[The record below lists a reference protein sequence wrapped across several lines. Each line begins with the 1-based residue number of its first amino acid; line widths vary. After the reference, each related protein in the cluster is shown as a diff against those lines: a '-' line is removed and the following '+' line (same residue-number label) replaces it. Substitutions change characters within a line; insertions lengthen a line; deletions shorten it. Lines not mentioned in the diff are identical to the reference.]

1 MSRINE
7 SIKVKDVM
15 NHLTGLMMNGHKL
28 EKSRMSNIKIKNQH
42 DNSNELTITL
52 DYDHPTSPYKST
64 SYTFTMPFKNGKITG
79 TRTRNALSQGIKKMN
94 ESFNP
99 HVARTLEK
107 MIGKSDY
114 SKITNG
120 LRNMAM
126 GTMIDDKFKDFK
138 FAVRVSK
145 SVPTAD
151 YNQGLV
157 QIRNRH
163 LNPRDRENAITI
175 EVEIREISGIPEFR
189 AVTMGVDS
197 KIVQS
202 SYERKPENALRSL
215 QRQLPKNK
223 GTAYMVEVDLDESFN
238 PHVARTLEK
247 MIGKSDYSKITNGLR
262 NMAMGTMI
270 DDEFKDFKFSVM
282 ASKSVPT
289 SDYNQGLVRISNRH
303 RNPRGRE
310 NAITIEVE
318 IREISGIPEFRAVT
332 LGLDSKIVQS
342 SYERKPENALKS
354 LQRQLPKNKGTAYM
368 VEAIKTQAPSGDL
381 KKMLDEYGLM
391 STYRSYRRGTFKTLA
406 DKGEFAAI
414 VLEIEYFN
422 GQAPDDITSVGLNIV
437 GKTGMRS
444 AKYRN
449 TLKFNKVGEKAIHKW
464 QTTHRPFVSSPHAP
478 EPKAGTAYRELIVL
492 AIANGEQS

>member
-79 TRTRNALSQGIKKMN
+79 TRTRNALS
-94 ESFNP
+94 
-99 HVARTLEK
+99 VARTLEK

-157 QIRNRH
+157 QISNRH
-163 LNPRDRENAITI
+163 LNPREKENAVTI
-175 EVEIREISGIPEFR
+175 EVEIREISGVMEFR

-223 GTAYMVEVDLDESFN
+223 GTAYMVEV
-238 PHVARTLEK
+238 VARTLEK

>member
-157 QIRNRH
+157 QISNRH

-202 SYERKPENALRSL
+202 SYERKPENALR
-215 QRQLPKNK
+215 
-223 GTAYMVEVDLDESFN
+223 
-238 PHVARTLEK
+238 
-247 MIGKSDYSKITNGLR
+247 
-262 NMAMGTMI
+262 
-270 DDEFKDFKFSVM
+270 
-282 ASKSVPT
+282 
-289 SDYNQGLVRISNRH
+289 
-303 RNPRGRE
+303 
-310 NAITIEVE
+310 
-318 IREISGIPEFRAVT
+318 
-332 LGLDSKIVQS
+332 
-342 SYERKPENALKS
+342 S